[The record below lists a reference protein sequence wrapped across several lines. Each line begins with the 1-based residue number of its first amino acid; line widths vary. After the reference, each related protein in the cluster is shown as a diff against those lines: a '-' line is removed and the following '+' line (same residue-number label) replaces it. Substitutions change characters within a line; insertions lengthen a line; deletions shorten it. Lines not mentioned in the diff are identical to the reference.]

1 MWEKS
6 ASFILRKRILL
17 MVITIVMT
25 VVMGYFATKIQL
37 TYDLPKIVPPSDPE
51 YKAYV
56 EFKSTFG
63 DDGNVILLGLKSD
76 KIYQKDF
83 FNAYY
88 LLSKE
93 LEKTDGVQNV
103 ISFPTL
109 QILTRVDSIREMR
122 LLPLTT
128 DTATTQQEVDS
139 LWDVIRSQLFYRDLA
154 VKTDG
159 SFVITGVTLKK
170 DRLNDKGR
178 IEVIN
183 AIDNLAQKFEKKHGV
198 EFQISGLPY
207 IRTVFS
213 AKINKELK
221 LFTLLSLVVCAAI
234 MLLFFRSFSSLLYSL
249 IIVAITL
256 LWSLGY
262 IGILQYKITAVI
274 GVIPPLIVIIGITNC
289 IYLLNKYHAEYR
301 SHSNKTKALVRVV
314 SRIGKAAFLTNFTTA
329 VGFGVFYF
337 SGSPIMKE
345 FGLVAFLSIMSVFVI
360 SMVTVPIMFSFLP
373 SPTYRQTRHLENK
386 YLGSFIDGI
395 YWQVQNRRKV
405 IYGITIVIMVASVWG
420 MFKLD
425 ALGHVI
431 DDIPAKDKISTDLKF
446 FEKEI
451 KGVMPLEIVIDT
463 KKPNGVKDTRT
474 MQKME
479 RLTRQ
484 LAKMPEFSRPVSIAE
499 LMKYANQAY
508 NGGDSLYYRI
518 PSALDLGSITSY
530 IPNRKGSQ
538 NLLKGFVD
546 STYQKARIS
555 IQMADVGSDSL
566 PGVRARVQAEIDSI
580 FPKEEYTVNLTG
592 TSMLFMKNNQFLV
605 DSLFQSVTMA
615 LVVITLLLVSLFGTW
630 RMIIISLIPNIIP
643 LVVTSG
649 VMGFF
654 DIYLKP
660 STVIVFSIAFGISV
674 DFTIHFVAKYRIEL
688 KKHHFRI
695 RESVKATLH
704 ETGTSMIYTAIILF
718 CGFSIFDF
726 STFGGTMWL
735 GILTTLAL
743 VVSLLTNI
751 FILPSMLLSIEK
763 RRMQREMKV
772 KPILP
777 LAEEAEEE
785 END

>member
-6 ASFILRKRILL
+6 ASFILRKRVLL
-17 MVITIVMT
+17 MVITILMT
-25 VVMGYFATKIQL
+25 IVMGYFATKIQL

-51 YKAYV
+51 YQAYV

-88 LLSKE
+88 RLSKE

-122 LLPLTT
+122 LVPLST
-128 DTATTQQEVDS
+128 DTAATQQEVDS
-139 LWDVIRSQLFYRDLA
+139 LWEVIRTQLFYRDLA

-170 DRLNDKGR
+170 ERLNDKGR
-178 IEVIN
+178 IDVIN
-183 AIDNLAQKFEKKHGV
+183 AIDNLAQKFEKEQGV

-207 IRTVFS
+207 IRTIFS

-337 SGSPIMKE
+337 SGSPIMTE

-360 SMVTVPIMFSFLP
+360 SMITVPIMFSFLP

-386 YLGSFIDGI
+386 YLGSFIDAI
-395 YWQVQNRRKV
+395 YWQVQNRRKI
-405 IYGITIVIMVASVWG
+405 IYAITLVVMGLSVWG

-474 MQKME
+474 LQKME

-484 LAKMPEFSRPVSIAE
+484 LSKMPEFSRPLSIAE

-508 NGGDSLYYRI
+508 NGGDSSEYRI
-518 PSALDLGSITSY
+518 PSALELGSITSY

-580 FPKEEYTVNLTG
+580 FPKDEYAVNLTG

-605 DSLFQSVTMA
+605 DSLFQSVSMA

-751 FILPSMLLSIEK
+751 FILPSMLLTIEK